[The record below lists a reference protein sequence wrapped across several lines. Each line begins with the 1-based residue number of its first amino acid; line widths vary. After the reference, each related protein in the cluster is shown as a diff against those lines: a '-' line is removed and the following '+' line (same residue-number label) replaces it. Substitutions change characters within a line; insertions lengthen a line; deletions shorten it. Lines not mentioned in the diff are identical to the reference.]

1 MTLNEMLI
9 IQTMKIIESMDFVL
23 YVADWVEDEDEYW
36 DDYRWQKVLK
46 LEDTQQANLWGIEW
60 DQFLNLSQALS
71 RMDTYMNDYYYR
83 DLEETYDI
91 YFDWYD
97 DLMKIKDYPK
107 ELDYELFVCKF
118 YLSEKIYK
126 MLEQITPEMVDELI
140 DKMDKDWD
148 NTWNKQDYKDLKMY
162 L

>member
-9 IQTMKIIESMDFVL
+9 VETMKIMESMDFIL
-23 YVADWVEDEDEYW
+23 YVEEVDWK
-36 DDYRWQKVLK
+36 KVLK
-46 LEDTQQANLWGIEW
+46 LEDTQQANLWWIEC
-60 DQFLNLSQALS
+60 DEFDNLSQALS

-83 DLEETYDI
+83 DLDETYDI

-107 ELDYELFVCKF
+107 EIDYELFVCKF

-126 MLEQITPEMVDELI
+126 MLEQITPEMVEELNN
-140 DKMDKDWD
+140 KLEKDWD
-148 NTWNKQDYKDLKMY
+148 TYRNKQDYNDLKKF

>member
-9 IQTMKIIESMDFVL
+9 VETMKIMESMDFIL
-23 YVADWVEDEDEYW
+23 YVEEVDWK
-36 DDYRWQKVLK
+36 KVLK
-46 LEDTQQANLWGIEW
+46 LEDTQQANLWWIEC
-60 DQFLNLSQALS
+60 DEFDNLSQALS

-83 DLEETYDI
+83 DLDETYDI

-97 DLMKIKDYPK
+97 DLKKIKDYPK
-107 ELDYELFVCKF
+107 EIDYELFVCKF

-126 MLEQITPEMVDELI
+126 MLEQITPEMVEELNN
-140 DKMDKDWD
+140 KLEKDWD
-148 NTWNKQDYKDLKMY
+148 TYRNKQDYNDLKKF

>member
-9 IQTMKIIESMDFVL
+9 VETMKIMESMDFIL
-23 YVADWVEDEDEYW
+23 YVEEVDWK
-36 DDYRWQKVLK
+36 KVLK
-46 LEDTQQANLWGIEW
+46 LEDIQQANLWWIEC
-60 DQFLNLSQALS
+60 DEFDNLSQALS

-83 DLEETYDI
+83 DLDETYDI

-97 DLMKIKDYPK
+97 DLMKIKDYP
-107 ELDYELFVCKF
+107 EEIDYELFVFKF

-126 MLEQITPEMVDELI
+126 MLEQITPEMVEELNN
-140 DKMDKDWD
+140 KLEKDWD
-148 NTWNKQDYKDLKMY
+148 TYRNKQDYNDLKKF